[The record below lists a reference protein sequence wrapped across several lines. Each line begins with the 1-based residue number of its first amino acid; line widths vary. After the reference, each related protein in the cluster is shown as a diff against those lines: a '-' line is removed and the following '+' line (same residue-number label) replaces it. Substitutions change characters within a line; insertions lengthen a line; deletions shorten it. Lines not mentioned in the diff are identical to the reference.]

1 LKPMGTIT
9 KYYPFI
15 DDESKSILDS
25 LMEGSSSY
33 YDFVQQLCDVVLE
46 DEVPTNLAYIA
57 AVQAWWCRLE
67 ASMKSIHEKYI
78 DVPWIKPWIYY
89 LGSMQRDQISLHDA
103 VVHSIEAAIDSSPGD
118 WIETELHLLHAFFH
132 WPLGDVSSLL
142 EPVEK
147 AKNLIKTQSL
157 LTCFESPICAFEGRA
172 KGNEGNTKDSLV
184 VLQKGKE
191 IAEKNDDA
199 LYKYMNML
207 DEGNTLRCVNAQKAS
222 VVFEELYDLAQ
233 ELEASYFISEVLND
247 SSIVFE
253 TLGEYD
259 LAISC
264 QLEILKVIGDLRPS
278 DTLWILL
285 SRVYA
290 TLGDGPQALEWISR
304 GLESSKPFESP
315 TMLLLKAWALALMNR
330 IDESE
335 RALDAAN
342 RPTIK
347 SGLELVL
354 GAYYHYSGVIEMK
367 KGNLLTALDSLE
379 HAWEVAERN
388 PSGTNQNRV
397 LFDLARVEIL
407 IDNQTLDLTKVAV
420 PGRWLSKLEALAVE
434 CDLPGVRMY
443 AALLKSEFY
452 RNHGQLID
460 AQAIL
465 ADALKITDSPGVKT
479 LRKKINGRIRELN
492 QFLRDAEVSS
502 TRRNE

>member
-1 LKPMGTIT
+1 MKPMGTIM

-15 DDESKSILDS
+15 DEESKSILDS
-25 LMEGSSSY
+25 LMEDASSY
-33 YDFVQQLCDVVLE
+33 YDFVQQLCEVVLE
-46 DEVPTNLAYIA
+46 NEVPVNLSYIA
-57 AVQAWWCRLE
+57 AGQAWWCRLE

-78 DVPWIKPWIYY
+78 DVPWIRPWIYY

-118 WIETELHLLHAFFH
+118 WIKTELYLLHAFFH
-132 WPLGDVSSLL
+132 WPFGNVSSLL
-142 EPVEK
+142 EPLEK
-147 AKNLIKTQSL
+147 AKKLIKTNSL
-157 LTCFESPICAFEGRA
+157 LTCFEPPICAFEGRA
-172 KGNEGNTKDSLV
+172 KGNEGDTKNALV
-184 VLQKGKE
+184 ALRKGKE
-191 IAEKNDDA
+191 LAEKNDDA

-207 DEGNTLRCVNAQKAS
+207 DEGNTLRCVNAQEAS
-222 VVFEELYDLAQ
+222 VVFEELYGLAQ
-233 ELEASYFISEVLND
+233 ELEAPYFVSEVLND

-264 QLEILKVIGDLRPS
+264 QLEILKILGDLRPS

-290 TLGDGPQALEWISR
+290 TLGDGPQALEWINR
-304 GLESSKPFESP
+304 GLESSKQFESP
-315 TMLLLKAWALALMNR
+315 SMLLLKVWALALMNR

-342 RPTIK
+342 EPTIK
-347 SGLELVL
+347 SGLELLL
-354 GAYYHYSGVIEMK
+354 GNYYHYSGVIEMK

-397 LFDLARVEIL
+397 LLDLARVEIL
-407 IDNQTLDLTKVAV
+407 IDNQSLDLTKVAV

-434 CDLPGVRMY
+434 RDLPGVRMY

-452 RNHGQLID
+452 QNHGQFKD
-460 AQAIL
+460 AHAIL
-465 ADALKITDSPGVKT
+465 ADALKITDSLGVAT
-479 LRKKINGRIRELN
+479 LRKKINDRIREIDQLMKE
-492 QFLRDAEVSS
+492 AGISS
-502 TRRNE
+502 RKRSE